1 MKLTKYLIIQVV
13 LLSLSSAIDYVRI
26 AIIPEYD
33 NPWVTTLISGR
44 NFSDPITTKIQLTIP
59 DKPDTVFSINVTKD
73 GNLDFNKEKYFY
85 INGTPSVTTKDN
97 ISEFAYMINSEGYT
111 KPGDREFLYNISFS
125 EPIKQLELEIQEP
138 LGGENFSYSGFFGK
152 ESEDSEGIISHKTIL
167 RDIPA
172 NLERKIRLSYQNN
185 SGLNTNQILGEK
197 IIEKG
202 QSDNKAIGNKK
213 KIKRHKLYTWEP
225 ILTLI
230 VITIIA
236 YFIVKINGA
245 SESGFKKL

>member
-1 MKLTKYLIIQVV
+1 MAV
-13 LLSLSSAIDYVRI
+13 
-26 AIIPEYD
+26 IIPI
-33 NPWVTTLISGR
+33 PSFFISC
-44 NFSDPITTKIQLTIP
+44 K
-59 DKPDTVFSINVTKD
+59 
-73 GNLDFNKEKYFY
+73 
-85 INGTPSVTTKDN
+85 
-97 ISEFAYMINSEGYT
+97 
-111 KPGDREFLYNISFS
+111 
-125 EPIKQLELEIQEP
+125 
-138 LGGENFSYSGFFGK
+138 NFSYSGFFGK

-202 QSDNKAIGNKK
+202 KSDNKAIGNKK